1 MNFYELNE
9 KLKKEKLNESFLG
22 NMKQAAGNI
31 GNMIG
36 QNFLQGTEALKTS
49 TDQGWQQVQQ
59 AQNAQQNKINLKSE
73 KDVSAHLSHV
83 AKNLGVDPK
92 ELQQE
97 IQAFVNKLNQLKA
110 ASAAAK
116 PETAPPEATSAPK
129 TSGSG
134 WESL

>member
-49 TDQGWQQVQQ
+49 TNQGWQQVQQ

-73 KDVSAHLSHV
+73 KDISAHLSHV
-83 AKNLGVDPK
+83 AKKMGVDPK

-97 IQAFVNKLNQLKA
+97 IQAFVNKLNQIKTA
-110 ASAAAK
+110 AAAAK
-116 PETAPPEATSAPK
+116 PAEAPSEAPK
-129 TSGSG
+129 TSGKG
-134 WESL
+134 WEEL